1 MTESQIIKK
10 KLNSRFKVY
19 SILALIIVLSF
30 NIYDRVTHTPKNPI
44 SWDTF
49 GYYLYLPATFIYHDL
64 GLKDKAVIDNIID
77 KYNSTSTFYQASH
90 VQNGNWIM
98 KYSMGMAILYSPG
111 FMVGHILAQYM
122 DYPTDGFSKPY
133 QWTLIA
139 NSILIFFIGMLVL
152 RKVLNRFFTDK
163 ITAILLLLLFFGTNY
178 FSYSTFS
185 AEMPH
190 SYLFTMYALILWQT
204 ILWHENHKR
213 KHIWALAFFI
223 GLATLARPTEV
234 IAILIPLLWNVTN
247 KETLFKKINLIKNNK
262 AQLLQFVIIMLLIGS
277 LQVIYWKIFSG
288 DFIYYSYQNPGEGF
302 EFLWPYTLKTLFSFR
317 KGWLIY
323 TPLMIFALW
332 GFVYLYKR
340 NKGVFVPLFIFF
352 IVNLYIVSSWSC
364 WWYAQSMGQRALI
377 QSYAVLSIPF
387 GYFLTSLS
395 KKSTIIKIVMSLII
409 LFFAILNQFQVWQF
423 SKGILSLDRM
433 TMPYYFKTFG
443 KMVHNK
449 EYDTLLLVDRSNLNE
464 KVPDNQS
471 FEHTVLKIFDF
482 EKDSSNTDLHYSNLY
497 AYQGA
502 YSFVMDSSIQFSP
515 GFKIKYKDINCKE
528 YAWFRISVWV
538 YPVYPLNETSAS
550 LIVSF
555 QHKGDNYKYRGI
567 DLDKPEIASQ
577 LKLNQWNKITMDY
590 LTPEVRS
597 KNDNLVVYVWNR
609 GKKSIYFDDLI
620 IEMYTPVEHNQ

>member
-1 MTESQIIKK
+1 MTESQIFKRK
-10 KLNSRFKVY
+10 PNFRFKFY
-19 SILALIIVLSF
+19 SILALIFILSI
-30 NIYDRVTHTPKNPI
+30 NIYDRITHTPKNPI

-77 KYNSTSTFYQASH
+77 KYHSTSTFYQASH

-111 FMVGHILAQYM
+111 FIVGHILAQFM

-133 QWTLIA
+133 QWALIA
-139 NSILIFFIGMLVL
+139 NSILFFFIGLLVL
-152 RKVLNRFFTDK
+152 RKILNRFFTDQ
-163 ITAILLLLLFFGTNY
+163 ITATLLILIFFGTNY

-190 SYLFTMYALILWQT
+190 NYLFTMYALILWQT

-223 GLATLARPTEV
+223 GLATLARPTE
-234 IAILIPLLWNVTN
+234 IISILIPLLWNITN
-247 KETLFKKINLIKNNK
+247 KETLIKKINLIKSFK
-262 AQLLQFVIIMLLIGS
+262 SQMWQFMVILLLIGS
-277 LQVIYWKIFSG
+277 LQVIYWKIYSG
-288 DFIYYSYQNPGEGF
+288 HFIYYSYQNPGEGF

-323 TPLMIFALW
+323 TPMMIFALW
-332 GFVYLYKR
+332 GFIHLYKENR
-340 NKGVFVPLFIFF
+340 NKFFSIFIFF

-377 QSYAVLSIPF
+377 QSYAVLAIPF

-395 KKSTIIKIVMSLII
+395 KKSAIMKIVMSLII
-409 LFFAILNQFQVWQF
+409 LFFVILNQFQVWQF

-433 TMPYYFKTFG
+433 TMPYYFNTFG

-449 EYDTLLLVDRSNLNE
+449 AYDSLLLVDRSNLNE

-471 FEHTVLKIFDF
+471 FEHEVLKIFDF
-482 EKDSSNTDLHYSNLY
+482 EKDSSNTDPHYSKLY
-497 AYQGA
+497 AHQGS
-502 YSFVMDSSIQFSP
+502 YSLVMDSSIQFSP
-515 GFKIKYKDINCKE
+515 AFKIKYKDINCEE

-538 YPVYPLNETSAS
+538 YPVYPLNETSTS

-567 DLDKPEIASQ
+567 DLNKPEIAEQ
-577 LKLNQWNKITMDY
+577 LILNQWNKINMDY

-597 KNDNLVVYVWNR
+597 KNDNLIVYVWNR
-609 GKKSIYFDDLI
+609 GKKSIYFDDMT
-620 IEMYTPVEHNQ
+620 IEMYTPAETN

>member
-1 MTESQIIKK
+1 MQSEKK
-10 KLNSRFKVY
+10 KF
-19 SILALIIVLSF
+19 SILILIILLF
-30 NIYDRVTHTPKNPI
+30 INIGLRINHPPANPI

-49 GYYLYLPATFIYHDL
+49 GYYLYLPSTFIYHDL
-64 GLKDKAVIDNIID
+64 GLKNKGVIDDIID
-77 KYNSTSTFYQASH
+77 KYQSTSTFYQATYCD
-90 VQNGNWIM
+90 NGNWVM
-98 KYSMGMAILYSPG
+98 KYSMGMAIFYSPG
-111 FMVGHILAQYM
+111 FFAGHLMAHWL
-122 DYPTDGFSKPY
+122 DYSPDGFSKPY
-133 QWTLIA
+133 QWALMA
-139 NSILIFFIGMLVL
+139 NSILFFFIGLFFL
-152 RKVLNRFFTDK
+152 RKVLNKFFTDI
-163 ITAILLLLLFFGTNY
+163 ITTILLLLIFFGTNFY
-178 FSYSTFS
+178 SYSTFS

-190 SYLFTMYALILWQT
+190 NYLFTLYALILWQT
-204 ILWHENHKR
+204 VLWHNNHKK
-213 KHIWALAFFI
+213 KHVWLLALFI
-223 GLATLARPTEV
+223 GLAALARPTEL
-234 IAILIPLLWNVTN
+234 ISILIPLLWNIID
-247 KETLFKKINLIKNNK
+247 KESLIQKIKLFKRYKS
-262 AQLLQFVIIMLLIGS
+262 QLLQFTFILLLIGS
-277 LQVIYWKIFSG
+277 FQMLYWKLISG
-288 DFIYYSYQNPGEGF
+288 DFIYYSYNNPGEGF

-377 QSYAVLSIPF
+377 QSYAVLAIPF
-387 GYFLTSLS
+387 GYFLTDLSRRSVFLKILASLF
-395 KKSTIIKIVMSLII
+395 IV
-409 LFFAILNQFQVWQF
+409 FFVLLNQFQLWQLNH
-423 SKGILSLDRM
+423 GIISLDRM
-433 TMPYYFKTFG
+433 TRPYYFKTFG

-449 EYDTLLLVDRSNLNE
+449 AYDNLLLVDRSNLNE

-471 FEHTVLKIFDF
+471 FEHTVLKILDF

-497 AYQGA
+497 AHQGA
-502 YSFVMDSSIQFSP
+502 FSFVMDSSIQFSP
-515 GFKIKYKDINCKE
+515 AFKIKYKDINCEE

-538 YPVYPLNETSAS
+538 YPVYPLNETSTS

-567 DLDKPEIASQ
+567 DLNKPEIASQ

-609 GKKSIYFDDLI
+609 GKKSIYFDDMT
-620 IEMYTPVEHNQ
+620 IELFSPVEGN